1 MKRTGFIAILVM
13 SFALAAFG
21 QPRPMEKTA
30 PEVKPAPASFA
41 AKYEGGLFGFT
52 DKVVG
57 TLRFDDENER
67 IVFIG
72 KDEKEM
78 FAIPYESLLIVSPQT
93 NSVTSVP
100 GTVVSNVPLPGAG
113 IAGQLMKE
121 KKQYLL
127 LQFDDPDVEA
137 KGTVNFKI
145 EGKELLDSVVHTLG
159 RKAKLS
165 PRGDS
170 YYRPRPKTSSI

>member
-1 MKRTGFIAILVM
+1 MKRPGLIAFFLF
-13 SFALAAFG
+13 SLAVAVYS
-21 QPRPMEKTA
+21 QPRPLERSVSE
-30 PEVKPAPASFA
+30 PKPAPTSFA

-57 TLRFDDENER
+57 TLRFDDVNER

-78 FAIPYESLLIVSPQT
+78 FAIPYGSLLIVSPQT
-93 NSVTSVP
+93 TSVTSAP

-137 KGTVNFKI
+137 KGTVSFKI

-159 RKAKLS
+159 RKARLS

-170 YYRPRPKTSSI
+170 YYRPRPKTSDI

>member
-1 MKRTGFIAILVM
+1 MKSTGFIAILVM
-13 SFALAAFG
+13 SFALAVLG
-21 QPRPMEKTA
+21 QPRPMEKAA
-30 PEVKPAPASFA
+30 PEPKPAPASFA
-41 AKYEGGLFGFT
+41 AKYEGGLFGFA

-78 FAIPYESLLIVSPQT
+78 FGIPYESLLIVSPQT

-137 KGTVNFKI
+137 RGTVNFKI
-145 EGKELLDSVVHTLG
+145 EGKDLLDSVVYTLG

-170 YYRPRPKTSSI
+170 FYRPRPKTTGT